1 MLVRVDGDVIVT
13 ERRGPD
19 IPELVATEEELR
31 QLEETMAGGVHD
43 SATLAAYSRAQAR
56 LDRKAV
62 VRMSIRKGKALGYL
76 GILLWYWG
84 RKRWGRAGVAE
95 VVDVR

>member
-1 MLVRVDGDVIVT
+1 V
-13 ERRGPD
+13 
-19 IPELVATEEELR
+19 
-31 QLEETMAGGVHD
+31 
-43 SATLAAYSRAQAR
+43 QAR
-56 LDRKAV
+56 LDREAI

-84 RKRWGRAGVAE
+84 RKTKAE